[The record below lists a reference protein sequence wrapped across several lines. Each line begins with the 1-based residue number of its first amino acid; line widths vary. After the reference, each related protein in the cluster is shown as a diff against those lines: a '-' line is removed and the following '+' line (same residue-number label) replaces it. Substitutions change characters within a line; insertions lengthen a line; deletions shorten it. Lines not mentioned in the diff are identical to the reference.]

1 MTLEQQVASL
11 VTATTDLTTVVN
23 TELNKVRAENTAFK
37 NGLSTSF
44 TTEISTATSQMTTPN
59 FHCRKIGG
67 SPFVYLNNVSA
78 EVEFNLANMAKG
90 DAGLSGVSLN
100 ALILYRITK
109 DINDMPSRAIPL
121 IIQVDGSVRLGVTSG
136 ASDLPSQSFGF
147 GTNALSSAINT
158 YSNIVGLGS
167 NSQVTGANQ
176 IQLGDPNTTTYAY
189 GAVQNRSDLRDK
201 ADVRP
206 TVLGLSFIKSLRPV
220 DFRWDLRDSYR
231 TEPPVL
237 SADPS
242 PEEVLSYNVETKKW
256 QETNKLTNLSHNG
269 SKKRSRYHHGI
280 IAQEL
285 QSLIRTTGVDFG
297 GFQDHKIAGGE
308 DVLSVGYP
316 EFIAPLI
323 KAVQELSEMNEALN
337 ERVKALEAKVA

>member
-1 MTLEQQVASL
+1 MTLEQQVANL
-11 VTATTDLTTVVN
+11 VVSTTALTDTVN
-23 TELNKVRAENTAFK
+23 NELEKVRTENTTFK

-44 TTEISTATSQMTTPN
+44 TTGYFTATSGVVSPN
-59 FHCRKIGG
+59 FYCQKTGG
-67 SPFVYLNNVSA
+67 SPFLNLDNVSA
-78 EVEFNLANMAKG
+78 KVIFNLSNMAKG
-90 DAGLSGVSLN
+90 NVGLSGVNLD
-100 ALILYRITK
+100 AFILHQMTK
-109 DINDMPSRAIPL
+109 DINDVWSRTIPL
-121 IIQVDGSVRLGVTSG
+121 IIQTDGSVRLGWTSG

-167 NSQVTGANQ
+167 NSQITGANQ
-176 IQLGDPNTTTYAY
+176 IQLGDPTTTTYAY

-269 SKKRSRYHHGI
+269 SKKGSRYHHGI